1 VTEIWKDIPSYPDYQ
16 VSNTGFVRSKDRMI
30 KAHSKAGERFLPGRI
45 VQQKLG
51 NNCYNVSLKNA
62 EGYTSKS
69 VRRLVWMAFRC
80 DSPNWVPIFGE
91 SNGSYVMN
99 KDGDITNNAIG
110 NLELKQPNPANR
122 DKNRRRRIKER
133 SAKDPEFPSVYSTVE
148 DRVGCAR
155 LGNRLLRMAW

>member
-1 VTEIWKDIPSYPDYQ
+1 MTEEWKDIPSYPDYQ

-45 VQQKLG
+45 VLQRLG

-69 VRRLVWMAFRC
+69 VRRLVWMAF
-80 DSPNWVPIFGE
+80 SGE
-91 SNGSYVMN
+91 TICGGAYATNT
-99 KDGDITNNAIG
+99 DGDITNNAIG

-122 DKNRRRRIKER
+122 DKKRRRRIKER
-133 SAKDPEFPSVYSTVE
+133 SAKDPEFPSVYSTIE

-155 LGNRLLRMAW
+155 LGNQLLRMAW

>member
-1 VTEIWKDIPSYPDYQ
+1 MTEIWKDIPSYPDYQ

-45 VQQKLG
+45 VLQKLG

-69 VRRLVWMAFRC
+69 VRRLVWVAF
-80 DSPNWVPIFGE
+80 SGE
-91 SNGSYVMN
+91 PVANGAYVTN
-99 KDGDITNNAIG
+99 SDGDIHNNAIG

-133 SAKDPEFPSVYSTVE
+133 SIKDPEFPSVYSTVE

-155 LGNRLLRMAW
+155 LGNQLLRMAW

>member
-1 VTEIWKDIPSYPDYQ
+1 MTEEWKDIPSYPDYQ

-69 VRRLVWMAFRC
+69 VRRLVWVAF
-80 DSPNWVPIFGE
+80 SGE
-91 SNGSYVMN
+91 PVANGAYVTN
-99 KDGDITNNAIG
+99 KDNDITKNEIE

-122 DKNRRRRIKER
+122 DKNRRRRVQDQSRKH
-133 SAKDPEFPSVYSTVE
+133 PEFPSVYSTIE

-155 LGNRLLRMAW
+155 LGNQLLRMAWT

>member
-45 VQQKLG
+45 VLQKLV

-69 VRRLVWMAFRC
+69 VRRLVWVAF
-80 DSPNWVPIFGE
+80 SGE
-91 SNGSYVMN
+91 PVANGAYVTN
-99 KDGDITNNAIG
+99 KDGNIEKNEIE

-133 SAKDPEFPSVYSTVE
+133 SAKDPEFPSVYSTIE

-155 LGNRLLRMAW
+155 LGNQLLRMAWT

>member
-69 VRRLVWMAFRC
+69 VRRLVWVAFSG
-80 DSPNWVPIFGE
+80 DAIA
-91 SNGSYVMN
+91 NGAYVTN
-99 KDGDITNNAIG
+99 SDGDITNNAIG

-155 LGNRLLRMAW
+155 LGNQLLRMAWT

>member
-1 VTEIWKDIPSYPDYQ
+1 MTEIWKDIPSYPDYQ

-45 VQQKLG
+45 VLQKLV

-69 VRRLVWMAFRC
+69 VRRLVWVAF
-80 DSPNWVPIFGE
+80 SGE
-91 SNGSYVMN
+91 PVDNGAYVTN
-99 KDGDITNNAIG
+99 KDGDIHNNAIG

-133 SAKDPEFPSVYSTVE
+133 SIKDPEFPSVYSTVE

-155 LGNRLLRMAW
+155 LGNQLLRMAW